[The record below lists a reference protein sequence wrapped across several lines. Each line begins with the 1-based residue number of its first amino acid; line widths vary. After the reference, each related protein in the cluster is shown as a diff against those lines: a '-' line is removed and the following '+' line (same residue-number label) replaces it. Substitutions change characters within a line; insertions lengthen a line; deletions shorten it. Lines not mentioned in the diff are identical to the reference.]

1 MNKVKFLVAA
11 ILSVLF
17 VACSEEENL
26 SQTSKTG
33 FQISLTESVK
43 VDSRSTPAELGKPLI
58 SQFNLKITNQVTG
71 RESYNGSYKDFI
83 SAAAG
88 MYTIEAECGDDLELA
103 LDNPYYKGSV
113 EDVTLE
119 NGESKSVKVICTV
132 ANALASVV
140 FDNSGVDSFDEQFS
154 SYGIKVKVGISNT
167 TIGNNGKS
175 AYYRAGSKPTFAF
188 VGTLKN
194 GTPIEEVPL
203 EDAKLSE
210 SETFGAGQH
219 CVITLK
225 LREANSGAHVEISKV
240 EVDKV
245 TINET
250 IPMEWLPKPKVEAE
264 GFDENNTLTF
274 VETEQKQAALNL
286 NLSSALQDMKFKFNF
301 QDEQFAALDK
311 EKTYQLSVAE
321 DKVAIETALA
331 TTLPNVGDKPESI
344 DLSNLLAK
352 LQTNAGVTTT
362 NTIEI
367 DVKAN
372 NRWSSEAKEGEEA
385 SNLKYTLTCNK
396 PEFSI
401 AVQPENC
408 WSREFTVDEVTVSGN
423 ADAEKIKANLKY
435 QYYNGTDWVDC
446 TTREAV
452 VGRTQQFADAAEDI
466 ATKIYRVRALYRGV
480 IASDEVEATLETPM
494 QLPNSKMEEWSYTKD
509 DVGWGGFDYYT
520 FYPYQEGISDI
531 WWATNNQRSQDG
543 VKFGALSYKGSF
555 APCVSYAENIKPNGN
570 RSALIYTSGHG
581 GHYSSTGDFLY
592 EESAFAG
599 SLFIGKYNWNRD
611 NNPMETINKG
621 HNFSVRPSAFEFWY
635 KYQPKNED
643 QFKVYI
649 ELKNGDEIIAF
660 GEFIPTASALDTD
673 WIKGTISISYS
684 EEAKTATSIYVQFLS
699 TTKTSFSESDFD
711 KDKSF
716 SFPMMSNW
724 KVHMGSM
731 LYIDDLNLVYD
742 K

>member
-26 SQTSKTG
+26 SQTSKAG

-58 SQFNLKITNQVTG
+58 SQFNLKITNQVTE

-113 EDVTLE
+113 ENVTLE

-154 SYGIKVKVGISNT
+154 SYEVKVKVGTNST
-167 TIGNNGKS
+167 MIGNNGKS
-175 AYYRAGSKPTFAF
+175 AYYRAGSKPTFTF

-240 EVDKV
+240 EVDKA

-264 GFDENNTLTF
+264 GFDENKTLTF

-352 LQTNAGVTTT
+352 IQTNAGVTTT

-466 ATKIYRVRALYRGV
+466 ATKIYKVRALYRGT

-494 QLPNSKMEEWSYTKD
+494 QLPNSNMEDWDTERGEEFRVSDSWGTKKT
-509 DVGWGGFDYYT
+509 YYK
-520 FYPYQEGISDI
+520 FYPYKNGETDI
-531 WWATNNQRSQDG
+531 WWATNNQHSQDG
-543 VKFGALSYKGSF
+543 NIVLGLGHPVAF
-555 APCVSYAENIKPNGN
+555 APCVSYSEDVKHEDY

-581 GHYSSTGDFLY
+581 DGSNSTAEMIY
-592 EESAFAG
+592 EKNAFAG
-599 SLFIGKYNWNRD
+599 SLFIGKDEN
-611 NNPMETINKG
+611 TKG
-621 HNFSVRPSAFEFWY
+621 HDFSVRPSAFEFWY

-649 ELKNGDEIIAF
+649 ELKNGDEIIAS
-660 GEFIPTASALDTD
+660 GEFIPTASSSDTD
-673 WIKGTISISYS
+673 WVKGTISIPYP
-684 EEAKTATSIYVQFLS
+684 EDAKIATSIYIQFLS
-699 TTKTSFSESDFD
+699 TTKTSFSKSDFD
-711 KDKSF
+711 RNKSF
-716 SFPMMSNW
+716 SFPMMPNW
-724 KVHMGSM
+724 HVHMGSM

>member
-225 LREANSGAHVEISKV
+225 LREANSGDSDGMVA
-240 EVDKV
+240 
-245 TINET
+245 
-250 IPMEWLPKPKVEAE
+250 EAE
-264 GFDENNTLTF
+264 
-274 VETEQKQAALNL
+274 
-286 NLSSALQDMKFKFNF
+286 
-301 QDEQFAALDK
+301 
-311 EKTYQLSVAE
+311 
-321 DKVAIETALA
+321 
-331 TTLPNVGDKPESI
+331 
-344 DLSNLLAK
+344 
-352 LQTNAGVTTT
+352 
-362 NTIEI
+362 
-367 DVKAN
+367 
-372 NRWSSEAKEGEEA
+372 
-385 SNLKYTLTCNK
+385 
-396 PEFSI
+396 
-401 AVQPENC
+401 
-408 WSREFTVDEVTVSGN
+408 SG
-423 ADAEKIKANLKY
+423 
-435 QYYNGTDWVDC
+435 G
-446 TTREAV
+446 
-452 VGRTQQFADAAEDI
+452 GR
-466 ATKIYRVRALYRGV
+466 V
-480 IASDEVEATLETPM
+480 
-494 QLPNSKMEEWSYTKD
+494 
-509 DVGWGGFDYYT
+509 
-520 FYPYQEGISDI
+520 
-531 WWATNNQRSQDG
+531 
-543 VKFGALSYKGSF
+543 
-555 APCVSYAENIKPNGN
+555 
-570 RSALIYTSGHG
+570 
-581 GHYSSTGDFLY
+581 
-592 EESAFAG
+592 
-599 SLFIGKYNWNRD
+599 
-611 NNPMETINKG
+611 
-621 HNFSVRPSAFEFWY
+621 
-635 KYQPKNED
+635 
-643 QFKVYI
+643 
-649 ELKNGDEIIAF
+649 
-660 GEFIPTASALDTD
+660 
-673 WIKGTISISYS
+673 
-684 EEAKTATSIYVQFLS
+684 
-699 TTKTSFSESDFD
+699 
-711 KDKSF
+711 
-716 SFPMMSNW
+716 
-724 KVHMGSM
+724 
-731 LYIDDLNLVYD
+731 
-742 K
+742 

>member
-1 MNKVKFLVAA
+1 
-11 ILSVLF
+11 
-17 VACSEEENL
+17 
-26 SQTSKTG
+26 
-33 FQISLTESVK
+33 
-43 VDSRSTPAELGKPLI
+43 
-58 SQFNLKITNQVTG
+58 
-71 RESYNGSYKDFI
+71 
-83 SAAAG
+83 
-88 MYTIEAECGDDLELA
+88 
-103 LDNPYYKGSV
+103 
-113 EDVTLE
+113 
-119 NGESKSVKVICTV
+119 
-132 ANALASVV
+132 
-140 FDNSGVDSFDEQFS
+140 
-154 SYGIKVKVGISNT
+154 
-167 TIGNNGKS
+167 
-175 AYYRAGSKPTFAF
+175 
-188 VGTLKN
+188 
-194 GTPIEEVPL
+194 
-203 EDAKLSE
+203 
-210 SETFGAGQH
+210 
-219 CVITLK
+219 
-225 LREANSGAHVEISKV
+225 
-240 EVDKV
+240 
-245 TINET
+245 
-250 IPMEWLPKPKVEAE
+250 MEWLPKPKVEAE

>member
-33 FQISLTESVK
+33 FQISLMESVK

-58 SQFNLKITNQVTG
+58 SQFNLKITNQVTE

-113 EDVTLE
+113 ENVTLE

-140 FDNSGVDSFDEQFS
+140 FDNNGIDSFDEQFS
-154 SYGIKVKVGISNT
+154 SYGIKVKVGASST

-175 AYYRAGSKPTFAF
+175 AYYRAGSKPTFTF

-240 EVDKV
+240 EVDKA

-264 GFDENNTLTF
+264 GFTNNALTF

-311 EKTYQLSVAE
+311 EKTYQLSIAE
-321 DKVAIETALA
+321 DKAAIETALGI
-331 TTLPNVGDKPESI
+331 TLPDVGDKPESI

-352 LQTNAGVTTT
+352 IQTNAGVTTT

-435 QYYNGTDWVDC
+435 QYYNSTDWVDC

-466 ATKIYRVRALYRGV
+466 ATKIYKVRALYRGT

-494 QLPNSKMEEWSYTKD
+494 QLPNSNMEDWNTERGEEFRVSDSWGTKKT
-509 DVGWGGFDYYT
+509 YYK
-520 FYPYQEGISDI
+520 FYPYKNGETDI
-531 WWATNNQRSQDG
+531 WWATNNQHSQDG
-543 VKFGALSYKGSF
+543 NIVLGLGHPVAF
-555 APCVSYAENIKPNGN
+555 APCVSYSEDVKHEDY

-581 GHYSSTGDFLY
+581 DGSNSTAEMIY
-592 EESAFAG
+592 EKNAFAG
-599 SLFIGKYNWNRD
+599 SLFIGKDEN
-611 NNPMETINKG
+611 TKG
-621 HNFSVRPSAFEFWY
+621 HDFSVRPSAFEFWY

-649 ELKNGDEIIAF
+649 ELKNGDEIIAS
-660 GEFIPTASALDTD
+660 GEFIPTASSSDTD
-673 WIKGTISISYS
+673 WVKGTISIPYP
-684 EEAKTATSIYVQFLS
+684 EDAKIATSIYIQFLS
-699 TTKTSFSESDFD
+699 TTKTSFSKSDFD
-711 KDKSF
+711 RNKSF
-716 SFPMMSNW
+716 SFPMMPNW
-724 KVHMGSM
+724 HVHMGSM

>member
-26 SQTSKTG
+26 SQTSKVG

-58 SQFNLKITNQVTG
+58 SQFNLKITNQVTE

-113 EDVTLE
+113 ENVTLE

-140 FDNSGVDSFDEQFS
+140 FDNNGIDSFDEQFS
-154 SYGIKVKVGISNT
+154 SYGIKVKVGASST

-175 AYYRAGSKPTFAF
+175 AYYRAGSKPTFTF

-264 GFDENNTLTF
+264 GFTNNALSMY
-274 VETEQKQAALNL
+274 ETETPTA
-286 NLSSALQDMKFKFNF
+286 KFNF
-301 QDEQFAALDK
+301 NLSAALQELKFTLNFAD
-311 EKTYQLSVAE
+311 ETYQSLNKAYTLSELSEE
-321 DKVAIETALA
+321 DRTALTEA
-331 TTLPNVGDKPESI
+331 GVVLPAIGLKEASLDFTNLVAKFTGSTTGEA
-344 DLSNLLAK
+344 LSNVITLD
-352 LQTNAGVTTT
+352 
-362 NTIEI
+362 E
-367 DVKAN
+367 VKAN
-372 NRWSSEAKEGEEA
+372 NRTLEGNQTYTIQTSA
-385 SNLKYTLTCNK
+385 PDFNLIVYPGNTWTK
-396 PEFSI
+396 
-401 AVQPENC
+401 
-408 WSREFTVDEVTVSGN
+408 EFTANTQITHGN
-423 ADAEKIKANLKY
+423 ADVIRKGMTFEYSA
-435 QYYNGTDWVDC
+435 NGTDWISSKDSLIIGLAPGTNYQVRGKYRKHLSTAVDVKTYKILNIPNSTLDEGY
-446 TTREAV
+446 TTTNPKKNNPLYTFNGSWVDTRNELTCHSNGVNAFYVSKSSTLPINDNGSTVAHMMVIGWGENNTCAFGNKAGSVINNISSGLVCVGDYDVSLDVINAKEAYI
-452 VGRTQQFADAAEDI
+452 RPTSLTF
-466 ATKIYRVRALYRGV
+466 TYK
-480 IASDEVEATLETPM
+480 ASPYNGDEYLVEATLLNIT
-494 QLPNSKMEEWSYTKD
+494 
-509 DVGWGGFDYYT
+509 
-520 FYPYQEGISDI
+520 EG
-531 WWATNNQRSQDG
+531 
-543 VKFGALSYKGSF
+543 V
-555 APCVSYAENIKPNGN
+555 
-570 RSALIYTSGHG
+570 
-581 GHYSSTGDFLY
+581 
-592 EESAFAG
+592 
-599 SLFIGKYNWNRD
+599 
-611 NNPMETINKG
+611 ETIIGEGKLQSGVTIGTYTTQSLDIAYDELVKELPISHVKVLFKAGTREDRDHLEDKFRDASLWEGYANAYIIG
-621 HNFSVRPSAFEFWY
+621 SQFWL
-635 KYQPKNED
+635 D
-643 QFKVYI
+643 SFQF
-649 ELKNGDEIIAF
+649 N
-660 GEFIPTASALDTD
+660 
-673 WIKGTISISYS
+673 
-684 EEAKTATSIYVQFLS
+684 
-699 TTKTSFSESDFD
+699 
-711 KDKSF
+711 
-716 SFPMMSNW
+716 
-724 KVHMGSM
+724 
-731 LYIDDLNLVYD
+731 YD

>member
-58 SQFNLKITNQVTG
+58 SQFNLKITNQVTE

-113 EDVTLE
+113 ENVTLE

-140 FDNSGVDSFDEQFS
+140 FDNNGIDSFDEQFS
-154 SYGIKVKVGISNT
+154 SYGIKVKVGASST

-175 AYYRAGSKPTFAF
+175 AYYRAGSKPTFTF

-240 EVDKV
+240 EVDKA

-264 GFDENNTLTF
+264 GFTNNALTF

-311 EKTYQLSVAE
+311 EKTYQLSIAE
-321 DKVAIETALA
+321 DKVAIETALGI
-331 TTLPNVGDKPESI
+331 TLPDVGDKPESI

-352 LQTNAGVTTT
+352 IQTNAGVTTT

-466 ATKIYRVRALYRGV
+466 ATKIYKVRALYRGT
-480 IASDEVEATLETPM
+480 IASDEVEATLETPI
-494 QLPNSKMEEWSYTKD
+494 QLPNSNMEDWDTERGEEFRVSDSWGTKKT
-509 DVGWGGFDYYT
+509 YYK
-520 FYPYQEGISDI
+520 FYPYKNGETDI
-531 WWATNNQRSQDG
+531 WWATNNQHSQDG
-543 VKFGALSYKGSF
+543 NIVLGLGHPVAF
-555 APCVSYAENIKPNGN
+555 APCVSYSEDVKHEDY

-581 GHYSSTGDFLY
+581 DGSNSTAEMIY
-592 EESAFAG
+592 EKNAFAG
-599 SLFIGKYNWNRD
+599 SLFIGKDEN
-611 NNPMETINKG
+611 TKG
-621 HNFSVRPSAFEFWY
+621 HDFSVRPSAFEFWY

-649 ELKNGDEIIAF
+649 ELKNGDEIIAS
-660 GEFIPTASALDTD
+660 GEFIPTASSSDTD
-673 WIKGTISISYS
+673 WVKGTISIPYP
-684 EEAKTATSIYVQFLS
+684 EDAKIATSIYIQFLS
-699 TTKTSFSESDFD
+699 TTKTSFSKSDFD
-711 KDKSF
+711 RNKSF
-716 SFPMMSNW
+716 SFPMMPNW
-724 KVHMGSM
+724 HVHMGSM

>member
-1 MNKVKFLVAA
+1 
-11 ILSVLF
+11 
-17 VACSEEENL
+17 
-26 SQTSKTG
+26 
-33 FQISLTESVK
+33 
-43 VDSRSTPAELGKPLI
+43 
-58 SQFNLKITNQVTG
+58 
-71 RESYNGSYKDFI
+71 
-83 SAAAG
+83 
-88 MYTIEAECGDDLELA
+88 
-103 LDNPYYKGSV
+103 
-113 EDVTLE
+113 
-119 NGESKSVKVICTV
+119 
-132 ANALASVV
+132 
-140 FDNSGVDSFDEQFS
+140 
-154 SYGIKVKVGISNT
+154 
-167 TIGNNGKS
+167 
-175 AYYRAGSKPTFAF
+175 
-188 VGTLKN
+188 
-194 GTPIEEVPL
+194 
-203 EDAKLSE
+203 
-210 SETFGAGQH
+210 
-219 CVITLK
+219 
-225 LREANSGAHVEISKV
+225 
-240 EVDKV
+240 
-245 TINET
+245 
-250 IPMEWLPKPKVEAE
+250 
-264 GFDENNTLTF
+264 
-274 VETEQKQAALNL
+274 
-286 NLSSALQDMKFKFNF
+286 
-301 QDEQFAALDK
+301 
-311 EKTYQLSVAE
+311 
-321 DKVAIETALA
+321 
-331 TTLPNVGDKPESI
+331 
-344 DLSNLLAK
+344 
-352 LQTNAGVTTT
+352 
-362 NTIEI
+362 
-367 DVKAN
+367 
-372 NRWSSEAKEGEEA
+372 
-385 SNLKYTLTCNK
+385 
-396 PEFSI
+396 
-401 AVQPENC
+401 
-408 WSREFTVDEVTVSGN
+408 
-423 ADAEKIKANLKY
+423 
-435 QYYNGTDWVDC
+435 
-446 TTREAV
+446 
-452 VGRTQQFADAAEDI
+452 
-466 ATKIYRVRALYRGV
+466 
-480 IASDEVEATLETPM
+480 
-494 QLPNSKMEEWSYTKD
+494 MEEWSYTKD

-543 VKFGALSYKGSF
+543 VKFGAFSYKGSF

>member
-58 SQFNLKITNQVTG
+58 SQFNLKITNQVTE

-113 EDVTLE
+113 ENVTLE

-140 FDNSGVDSFDEQFS
+140 FDNNGIDSFDEQFS
-154 SYGIKVKVGISNT
+154 SYGIKVKVGASST

-175 AYYRAGSKPTFAF
+175 AYYRAGSKPTFTF

-240 EVDKV
+240 EVDKA

-264 GFDENNTLTF
+264 GFTNNALTF

-311 EKTYQLSVAE
+311 EKTYQLSIAE
-321 DKVAIETALA
+321 DKAAIETALGI
-331 TTLPNVGDKPESI
+331 TLPDVGDKPESI

-352 LQTNAGVTTT
+352 IQTNAGVTTT

-466 ATKIYRVRALYRGV
+466 ATKIYKVRALYRGT

-494 QLPNSKMEEWSYTKD
+494 QLPNSNMEDWNTERGEEFRVSDSWGTKKT
-509 DVGWGGFDYYT
+509 YYK
-520 FYPYQEGISDI
+520 FYPYKNGETDI
-531 WWATNNQRSQDG
+531 WWATNNQHSQDG
-543 VKFGALSYKGSF
+543 NIVLGLGHPVAF
-555 APCVSYAENIKPNGN
+555 APCVSYSEDVKHEDY

-581 GHYSSTGDFLY
+581 DGSNSTAEMIY
-592 EESAFAG
+592 EKNAFAG
-599 SLFIGKYNWNRD
+599 SLFIGKDEN
-611 NNPMETINKG
+611 TKG
-621 HNFSVRPSAFEFWY
+621 HDFSVRPSAFEFWY

-649 ELKNGDEIIAF
+649 ELKNGDEIIAS
-660 GEFIPTASALDTD
+660 GEFIPTASSSDTD
-673 WIKGTISISYS
+673 WVKGTISIPYP
-684 EEAKTATSIYVQFLS
+684 EDAKIATSIYIQFLS
-699 TTKTSFSESDFD
+699 TTKTSFSKSDFD
-711 KDKSF
+711 RNKSF
-716 SFPMMSNW
+716 SFPMMPNW
-724 KVHMGSM
+724 HVHMGSM

>member
-11 ILSVLF
+11 MLSVLF

-33 FQISLTESVK
+33 FQILLTESVK

-58 SQFNLKITNQVTG
+58 SQFNLKITNQVTE

-113 EDVTLE
+113 EDVTLV

-154 SYGIKVKVGISNT
+154 SYEVKVKVGTNST

-175 AYYRAGSKPTFAF
+175 AYYRAGSKPTFTF
-188 VGTLKN
+188 IGTLKN
-194 GTPIEEVPL
+194 GTSIEEVPL

-210 SETFGAGQH
+210 SETFAAGQH

-240 EVDKV
+240 EVDKA

-321 DKVAIETALA
+321 DKAAIETALGI
-331 TTLPNVGDKPESI
+331 TLPDVGDKPESI

-352 LQTNAGVTTT
+352 IQTNAGVTTT

-372 NRWSSEAKEGEEA
+372 NRWSSEVKEGEEA
-385 SNLKYTLTCNK
+385 PNLKYTLTCNK
-396 PEFSI
+396 PEFSV

-494 QLPNSKMEEWSYTKD
+494 QLPNSKMEDWNTERGEEFRVSDSWGTKKT
-509 DVGWGGFDYYT
+509 YYK
-520 FYPYQEGISDI
+520 FYPYKNGETDI
-531 WWATNNQRSQDG
+531 WWATNNQHSQDG
-543 VKFGALSYKGSF
+543 NIVLGLGHPVAF
-555 APCVSYAENIKPNGN
+555 APCVSYSEDVKHEDY

-581 GHYSSTGDFLY
+581 DGSNSTAEMIY
-592 EESAFAG
+592 EKNAFAG
-599 SLFIGKYNWNRD
+599 SLFIGKDEN
-611 NNPMETINKG
+611 TKG
-621 HNFSVRPSAFEFWY
+621 HDFSVRPSAFEFWY

-649 ELKNGDEIIAF
+649 ELKNGDEIIAS
-660 GEFIPTASALDTD
+660 GEFIPTASSSDTD
-673 WIKGTISISYS
+673 WVKGTISIPYP
-684 EEAKTATSIYVQFLS
+684 EDAKIATSINIQFLS
-699 TTKTSFSESDFD
+699 TTKTSFSKSDFD
-711 KDKSF
+711 RNKSF
-716 SFPMMSNW
+716 SFPMMPNW
-724 KVHMGSM
+724 HVHMGSM

>member
-26 SQTSKTG
+26 SQTSKAG

-58 SQFNLKITNQVTG
+58 SQFNLKITNQVTE

-113 EDVTLE
+113 ENVTLE

-154 SYGIKVKVGISNT
+154 SYEVKVKVGTNST
-167 TIGNNGKS
+167 MIGNNGKS
-175 AYYRAGSKPTFAF
+175 AYYRAGSKPTFTF

-240 EVDKV
+240 EVDKA

-466 ATKIYRVRALYRGV
+466 ATKIYKVRALYRGT

-494 QLPNSKMEEWSYTKD
+494 QLPNSNMEDWDTERGEEFRVSDSWGTKKT
-509 DVGWGGFDYYT
+509 YYK
-520 FYPYQEGISDI
+520 FYPYKNGETDI
-531 WWATNNQRSQDG
+531 WWATNNQHSQDG
-543 VKFGALSYKGSF
+543 NIVLGLGHPVAF
-555 APCVSYAENIKPNGN
+555 APCVSYSEDVKHEDY

-581 GHYSSTGDFLY
+581 DGSNSTAEMIY
-592 EESAFAG
+592 EKNAFAG
-599 SLFIGKYNWNRD
+599 SLFIGKDEN
-611 NNPMETINKG
+611 TKG
-621 HNFSVRPSAFEFWY
+621 HDFSVRPSAFEFWY

-649 ELKNGDEIIAF
+649 ELKNGDEIIAS
-660 GEFIPTASALDTD
+660 GEFIPTASSSDTD
-673 WIKGTISISYS
+673 WVKGTISIPYP
-684 EEAKTATSIYVQFLS
+684 EDAKIATSIYIQFLS
-699 TTKTSFSESDFD
+699 TTKTSFSKSDFD
-711 KDKSF
+711 RNKSF
-716 SFPMMSNW
+716 SFPMMPNW
-724 KVHMGSM
+724 HVHMGSM